1 MSASAQASDTQGR
14 PSPLASERAARGAG
28 MCRGTESREGTEGE
42 RREQGENGGR
52 TEGERRENGGRTERT
67 EGERRENRERTEREQ
82 RENGER
88 TEGER
93 RENGENRENRGR
105 EGIDSPR
112 RQPPRSILLL
122 SVDCRLVSLH
132 DCILL
137 LRLPA
142 WASVLPA
149 PPLSFLL
156 PPAQNRRPEEED
168 IYIYISIYVYTH
180 RHHENTLPGWQ
191 CDRVCVL
198 EAAPV

>member
-28 MCRGTESREGTEGE
+28 MCRGTESREG
-42 RREQGENGGR
+42 
-52 TEGERRENGGRTERT
+52 T